1 MSKFFKD
8 VANNKLK
15 IAGAKKK
22 GSFRRE
28 EARRAVICVQL
39 YEGEMHVIVWTR
51 LTVC

>member
-22 GSFRRE
+22 KDLSGDRKHDARSF
-28 EARRAVICVQL
+28 VYNCTKVKC
-39 YEGEMHVIVWTR
+39 T
-51 LTVC
+51 

>member
-22 GSFRRE
+22 DLSGDRKHDARSF
-28 EARRAVICVQL
+28 AYNCTKVKC
-39 YEGEMHVIVWTR
+39 T
-51 LTVC
+51 